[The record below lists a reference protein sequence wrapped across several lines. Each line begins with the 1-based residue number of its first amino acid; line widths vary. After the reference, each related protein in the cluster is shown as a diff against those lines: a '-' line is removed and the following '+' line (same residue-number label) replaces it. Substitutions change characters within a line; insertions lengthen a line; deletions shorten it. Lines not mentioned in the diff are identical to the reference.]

1 MPSSCEVKQECKSK
15 DMCPSHEPSVVK
27 VCSARHSILAQKGK
41 VKHNEDPEKIAEP
54 VEQGVSQE
62 TSPSRTLP

>member
-1 MPSSCEVKQECKSK
+1 
-15 DMCPSHEPSVVK
+15 MCPSHEPSVVK